1 MKSSRLKPL
10 IFLAIPLAVGG
21 LAALFSAGSM
31 DKFSALNQPPLSP
44 PGWLFPI
51 VWGILYA
58 PDDIY
63 SHGHGIVYSLQL
75 GCAGDKQAESTRTL
89 SRPARVQFSLADTVF
104 HFRALY
110 RCGGSYRYSL
120 GSHSFDVSVFLQDIK
135 NRRLSDYP
143 VSFMGDIRG
152 VSQHRDMH
160 YKLKIHLP
168 QTFVSHA
175 GGVDFIR
182 NISADNHREPR

>member
-31 DKFSALNQPPLSP
+31 DKFSALNKPPLSP

-51 VWGILYA
+51 VWGILY
-58 PDDIY
+58 
-63 SHGHGIVYSLQL
+63 
-75 GCAGDKQAESTRTL
+75 KQEESTRTL

-104 HFRALY
+104 HFRALH
-110 RCGGSYRYSL
+110 RRGGSYCYSL
-120 GSHSFDVSVFLQDIK
+120 GAYSSDASVFLQDIK
-135 NRRLSDYP
+135 NRRISDYP

-152 VSQHRDMH
+152 VSKHRDMH
-160 YKLKIHLP
+160 YKLKTHLP
-168 QTFVSHA
+168 QTFASRA

>member
-10 IFLAIPLAVGG
+10 IFLAIPLAARRSCGTVFSGQHG
-21 LAALFSAGSM
+21 QIFRIKSAAALPARMAVSNRLGH
-31 DKFSALNQPPLSP
+31 
-44 PGWLFPI
+44 I
-51 VWGILYA
+51 
-58 PDDIY
+58 IY
-63 SHGHGIVYSLQL
+63 SHGHSIVYSLQL
-75 GCAGDKQAESTRTL
+75 GCAGDKQEESTRTL

-104 HFRALY
+104 HFQALH
-110 RCGGSYRYSL
+110 RRGGSYRYSL
-120 GSHSFDVSVFLQDIK
+120 GSHSFDASVFLQDIK

-160 YKLKIHLP
+160 YKLKTNLP
-168 QTFVSHA
+168 QTFVSHT

>member
-44 PGWLFPI
+44 SRLAVSNRLGHI
-51 VWGILYA
+51 
-58 PDDIY
+58 IY

-104 HFRALY
+104 TFGLCTAAAVLIVILWVLILLTLLY
-110 RCGGSYRYSL
+110 FYRISKTAGYL
-120 GSHSFDVSVFLQDIK
+120 IIPYLLWV
-135 NRRLSDYP
+135 
-143 VSFMGDIRG
+143 
-152 VSQHRDMH
+152 
-160 YKLKIHLP
+160 
-168 QTFVSHA
+168 TFA
-175 GGVDFIR
+175 AYL
-182 NISADNHREPR
+182 NIAICIIN

>member
-51 VWGILYA
+51 VWGILYILMGTA
-58 PDDIY
+58 SYI
-63 SHGHGIVYSLQL
+63 SIQL
-75 GCAGDKQAESTRTL
+75 GCAGDKQEESTRTL

-104 HFRALY
+104 HFRALH
-110 RCGGSYRYSL
+110 RRGGSYRYSL
-120 GSHSFDVSVFLQDIK
+120 GSHSFDASVFLQDIK

-160 YKLKIHLP
+160 YKLKTNLP
-168 QTFVSHA
+168 QTFVSHT

>member
-31 DKFSALNQPPLSP
+31 DKFSTLNQPPLSP

-51 VWGILYA
+51 VWGILYILMGTA
-58 PDDIY
+58 SY
-63 SHGHGIVYSLQL
+63 IVYSSDAPEISKKKALGLYLVQL
-75 GCAGDKQAESTRTL
+75 GL
-89 SRPARVQFSLADTVF
+89 NFSLADTVF
-104 HFRALY
+104 HFRALH
-110 RCGGSYRYSL
+110 RRGGSYCYSL
-120 GSHSFDVSVFLQDIK
+120 GSHSFDASVFLQDIK

-160 YKLKIHLP
+160 YKLKTNLP

>member
-44 PGWLFPI
+44 ARMAVSNRLGHI
-51 VWGILYA
+51 
-58 PDDIY
+58 IY
-63 SHGHGIVYSLQL
+63 SYRHGIVYNLQL

-120 GSHSFDVSVFLQDIK
+120 DSHSFDASVFLQDIK

-160 YKLKIHLP
+160 YKLKTNLP